1 MSANTK
7 RIAAMAAI
15 LLGCLL
21 SLWACAPA
29 SVDMPSPSE
38 SPAPAAA
45 PPVTMEVVPPVPATD
60 AAENNTTSPTG
71 PVWQGLPLGQEAAVD
86 FNGDGQSEIVNCT
99 LGEED
104 DVRLT
109 IRHGAWEFVWERDY
123 FYNPALYLGDTL
135 LGDGQLELYVYGDVG
150 SDDYETTI
158 LRLHGDTIEEATLF
172 GAPLPP
178 SGDGTVIVETYVNV
192 LGTWNAQIPYAM
204 EGNFTFAQSGP
215 AQILQYP
222 ELWEER
228 ALTLT
233 QDGMPATLISEE
245 PSDTPLPLTAGTR
258 LLPLSTDEASFVVCQ
273 TSDNALVRLSL
284 TKAPEEWE
292 WRIGDKP
299 ESDWFEA
306 LFYAG

>member
-1 MSANTK
+1 MPANTK
-7 RIAAMAAI
+7 RVAAMAAV

-21 SLWACAPA
+21 LLCACAPT
-29 SVDMPSPSE
+29 SVGAPSPSKA
-38 SPAPAAA
+38 PAPTAATEVAA
-45 PPVTMEVVPPVPATD
+45 PAPSADEIDDGAV
-60 AAENNTTSPTG
+60 SQTG
-71 PVWQGLPLGQEAAVD
+71 PLWQGLPLGQEAAVD
-86 FNGDGQSEIVNCT
+86 LNSDGQTEIVNCT

-109 IRHGAWEFVWERDY
+109 IRHGAWEYVWERDY
-123 FYNPALYLGDTL
+123 FYNPVLYLGDTL

-158 LRLHGDTIEEATLF
+158 LRLSGDTIEEATLF

-178 SGDGTVIVETYVNV
+178 SGDGTVTVETYVNV
-192 LGTWNAQIPYAM
+192 LGTWSAQIPYAM
-204 EGNFTFAQSGP
+204 GNDFTFAQSGP

-233 QDGMPATLISEE
+233 QDGMPATLVSEE

-258 LLPLSTDEASFVVCQ
+258 LLPLSTDEASFVICQ

-292 WRIGDKP
+292 WRIGDKL
-299 ESDWFEA
+299 ESDWFES
-306 LFYAG
+306 LMYAG